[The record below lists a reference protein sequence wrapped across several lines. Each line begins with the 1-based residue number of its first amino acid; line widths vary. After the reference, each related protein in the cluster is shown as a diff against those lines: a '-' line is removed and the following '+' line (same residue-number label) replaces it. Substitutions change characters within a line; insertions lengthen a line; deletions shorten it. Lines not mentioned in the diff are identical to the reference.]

1 MLSRSEILAWV
12 AAKKTKTSFWI
23 VVVSMAGCFLFGS
36 LILRAS
42 SAMAADFPEKKITYI
57 ISYAVGG
64 KADSMARAIAP
75 FVQERLGVPIQI
87 ENYPGT
93 VKIGLS
99 KLWRS
104 KPDGYTI
111 GGFALP
117 SPVLAELA
125 SKTDYRSKEFT
136 YIYAWNVSNII
147 LQVQANGPKDVAELV
162 KLAKSK
168 PISGATGAFGSGP
181 HLASIVM
188 AKGLGIEVR
197 WVNFNSG
204 GEANIALAG
213 GHVDFNMVSMS
224 PQTLSLVQAGKIRP
238 LMIVGDDKEPAFP
251 NIPLPRDLGYSFAT
265 FPLMEGVVAPKNL
278 SPDRLVR
285 LENAFTDA
293 AKDPRFKKWA
303 DETKSQIV
311 NFPSKAYSQKVA
323 ETYSEAEK
331 YKELLSQEK

>member
-1 MLSRSEILAWV
+1 MK
-12 AAKKTKTSFWI
+12 AKLI
-23 VVVSMAGCFLFGS
+23 CMIHVVSCLALVS
-36 LILRAS
+36 IISNYEKAI
-42 SAMAADFPEKKITYI
+42 AADFPDKKITYI

-75 FVQERLGVPIQI
+75 FVQERLGVQIQI

-99 KLWRS
+99 KLWRA

-111 GGFALP
+111 GGFSLP

-136 YIYAWNVSNII
+136 YIYAWNASNII
-147 LQVQANGPKDVAELV
+147 LQVPANGPRDVAELV
-162 KLAKSK
+162 RSAKSR
-168 PISGATGAFGSGP
+168 PLSGATGAFGSGP

-197 WVNFNSG
+197 WVHYNSG
-204 GEANIALAG
+204 GEANVALAG

-224 PQTLSLVQAGKIRP
+224 PQTLSLAQAGKIRP
-238 LMIVGDDKEPAFP
+238 LMVVGDEKEPAFP
-251 NIPLPRDLGYSFAT
+251 DLPLPRDIGYSFAT
-265 FPLMEGVVAPKNL
+265 FPLMEGVAAPKNL
-278 SPDRLVR
+278 PPDRLMR

-293 AKDPRFKKWA
+293 VKDPRFKKWA
-303 DETKSQIV
+303 DETKTQIV

-331 YKELLSQEK
+331 FKELLNPEK